1 MLIDGF
7 LASLLVTL
15 AAVGLASFCLTFAM
29 IMKGDT
35 EVESRIMVS
44 TIVGTFWWLAFLPL
58 QWERLVTSVFGSVSG
73 LPGRAQTGPRT

>member
-15 AAVGLASFCLTFAM
+15 AAVGFASFCLTFAM

-44 TIVGTFWWLAFLPL
+44 TIVGTFLVAGFFAFAMGTVGHI
-58 QWERLVTSVFGSVSG
+58 RLW
-73 LPGRAQTGPRT
+73 